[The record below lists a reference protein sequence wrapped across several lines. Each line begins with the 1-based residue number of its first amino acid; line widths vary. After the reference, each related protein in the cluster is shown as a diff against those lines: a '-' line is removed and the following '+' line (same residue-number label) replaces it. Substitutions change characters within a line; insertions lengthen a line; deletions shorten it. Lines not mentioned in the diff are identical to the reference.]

1 MVSGRIAG
9 MFLYRLLRQLLDG
22 RFHSGTGLAEGL
34 GVSRMTVSK
43 YMAQLRTLGLE
54 VHAVRGKG
62 YRLPHPPVMLS
73 REAVLAGLAGET
85 RQKLRTLDVHFALDS
100 TNAYLQ
106 RELPLLQLRPTEMAV
121 CLAETQHAGRGRRG
135 RTWISPLGG
144 SLYFS
149 MGQWFRGGAASLEGL
164 SLVVGMAVVD
174 ALESL
179 GVQGLML
186 KWPNDVRL
194 EGAKLSGILL
204 EMVGDVQGDC
214 LVVMG
219 VGLNVRHADE
229 AMQGVAQPWTSLS
242 DHYPRLV
249 DRNRIVASL
258 INSLDRYLTRFRR
271 EGFRDFSERW
281 QQLDDLLGRQVTV
294 HTGDSGVLHGISRG
308 VDASGA
314 LLVETQ
320 QGLKRFHGGE
330 VSLRPGG
337 ER

>member
-1 MVSGRIAG
+1 
-9 MFLYRLLRQLLDG
+9 MFLSRLLMQLLDG
-22 RFHSGTGLAEGL
+22 HFHSGSGLAEGL

-43 YMAQLRTLGLE
+43 YVAQLQTLGLE
-54 VHAVRGKG
+54 IHAVRGKG

-73 REAVLAGLAGET
+73 REAVLAGLPGET
-85 RQKLRTLDVHFALDS
+85 RQKLRALDVHFALDS

-106 RELPLLQLRPTEMAV
+106 RELPLLQLQPAEMAV
-121 CLAETQHAGRGRRG
+121 CLAEMQHAGRGRRG

-164 SLVVGMAVVD
+164 SLVVGMAVVE

-179 GVQGLML
+179 GVHGLRL

-194 EGAKLSGILL
+194 EGAKLAGILL
-204 EMVGDVQGDC
+204 EMAGDVQGDC

-219 VGLNVRHADE
+219 IGLNVLHAGE
-229 AMQGVAQPWTSLS
+229 AMQGVAQPWTSLC
-242 DHYPRLV
+242 DHHPQLA
-249 DRNRIVASL
+249 DRNRIVVAL
-258 INSLDRYLTRFRR
+258 IASLDRHLARFRR
-271 EGFRDFSERW
+271 EGFRVFSARW
-281 QQLDDLLGRQVTV
+281 QKLDDLLGRKVSV
-294 HTGDSGVLHGISRG
+294 HAGDSVVLHGISRG

-314 LLVETQ
+314 LLVETR

-337 ER
+337 ES